1 MRMPDITQLSAAQL
15 RRAADIKTRIEH
27 LQKELT
33 GVLGGVRVSSPNASA
48 KPVRKKRKL
57 NAAARKRISLA
68 AKARW
73 AKAKA
78 AGRKKL

>member
-1 MRMPDITQLSAAQL
+1 MPDFTQLSAAQL

-33 GVLGGVRVSSPNASA
+33 RLLGNDRGSGPNAPVKPA
-48 KPVRKKRKL
+48 KTKRKL
-57 NAAARKRISLA
+57 NAAARKRISKA